1 MARDD
6 GVSLNQYVQT
16 ALAEKLAREEALQLL
31 DHRFREL
38 EEALMA
44 RVAAREIDFDKRFKN
59 LELEF
64 RVAPKGRHYNY

>member
-6 GVSLNQYVQT
+6 GVSLNQYMQT
-16 ALAEKLAREEALQLL
+16 ALAEKLAREQALQLL
-31 DHRFREL
+31 NHQFREL
-38 EEALMA
+38 EEALIAWIDA
-44 RVAAREIDFDKRFKN
+44 RKTDFDKRFKN